1 MANVRVAVRVR
12 PLSKRETKEGGR
24 IIVEVDDKVA
34 KIRNVKVDSRPESFG
49 DTREKVVA
57 FGFDYCYWSV
67 NPEDPRYASQEVVF
81 QDLGTEVLSG
91 AAKGYN
97 ICLFAYG
104 QTGSGKTYT
113 MLGTPASVGLTPRI
127 CEALFIRK
135 DCCTSL
141 PSSHSIKISF
151 LEIYNERV
159 RDLLKQSN
167 HKSYTLRVREHPEM
181 GPYVQGL
188 SQHVVTNY
196 QQVIQLLEE
205 GIANRMTA
213 ATHVH
218 EASSRSHAIFT
229 IHYTK
234 AVLQNNLFSETTSK
248 INLVDLAGS
257 EKADPSYCKDRI
269 TEGANINKSLVTL
282 GIVISALAQNSQVF
296 SSCQSLSSAA
306 SSGSD
311 SGIPSTVSGAS
322 SGGGPAR
329 RPSYIPYRDS
339 VLTWLLKES
348 LGGNSKT
355 IMVATVSPAHTS
367 YSETMSTMRYA
378 SNAKNIINK
387 PQVNEDANV
396 KLIREL
402 REEIGRLKAM
412 LLSFKLRNLSSLNDE
427 LDESQKELVLQND
440 LKVGKLTQDWAQK
453 WNDWQALTEHFG
465 VDINRKR
472 AGVVIDSSL
481 PHLMALEDDV
491 LSTGVVLYH
500 LKEGTTKIGRI
511 DSDQEQDIVLQGQW
525 IERDHCTITSTCGVV
540 ILRPTQGARCTVNG
554 REVTASCR
562 LTQGAVIT
570 LGKAQ
575 KFRFNHPAEAELLRH
590 QRLKV
595 GKALGS
601 SGSLE
606 WLDLNGDVT
615 ALRLDLCPQP
625 WKERKVLE
633 DQCDKDQHPSRNGKT
648 SHRAQSEQQK
658 CSVENL
664 TEQVTEGQSR
674 VQKGLE
680 LDQTHISQQIK
691 ENQQWLLREETWLAS
706 LQETKQEDDCGEEKE
721 LEAFVAPDAWLPTAP
736 QTPPSPLVQSQ
747 KRVVQLQRLW
757 RRTSRATVWN
767 SRWKKVSLQLERIK
781 KWRQLEAQRRLEQP
795 RALYW
800 IQDDSASEAPSWVSS
815 SNTSGPGSR
824 QSSRRTT
831 HSCLS
836 PQRLRSPHLPQPHSA
851 FLNSDPSTTPPPDP
865 THQVPEKTPSACTI
879 PPPRTGRSGRNGFHP
894 SGRRK
899 LYPARG
905 ASPRREVSTQ
915 GACLTGSYMSVNSQ
929 DTEPLGKQPC
939 QMSSQSSGTLCQSTK
954 KLKHGS
960 RTLTP
965 AAHTRRDKGLGAS
978 VNTQTGWQKVGS
990 YETYKALKET
1000 TTYSAYLS
1008 GSKQAAGHGKIV
1020 TAFQAESK
1028 PPPPSR
1034 APKKHQRVL
1043 TARAR
1048 DFAKKF
1054 SHLPCGS
1061 PLKKQLSAEDP
1072 DTLASFTGSRLIMDH
1087 LREKDNDLSD
1097 TESSYSVDS
1106 LSHVYIKVPKELLK
1120 PKDLQGKWVL
1130 PDPENS
1136 ESDNSQISE
1145 DSLAENRYQSP
1156 PENLGGEYSTKDSG
1170 YSRTRTSAS
1179 VRGFT
1184 MPSDRSL
1191 FTQAHGSFSL
1201 DSLIEAAELGD
1212 RQEEPYLGSAD
1223 EGPTETFWHLQK
1235 DSLPAADQEATCRPS
1250 PIIHRT
1256 AVRLNVFVPKSNSF
1270 YLDPQF
1276 QHYCEQPESEMEASY
1291 FEQTNSF
1298 QGVQVTRA
1306 SPLVSVD
1313 SWFSCDSKG
1322 YSSSPSGI
1330 IHSLCPSPDR
1340 HEIQLHGE
1348 TPRHWLSM
1356 EEVKSPATVL
1366 SGSHTFTQASAMPTS
1381 SSDLC
1386 APPASD
1392 TSKPSICGHQRLLQ
1406 PGVDGVFQGRKI
1418 SDVTYQAISEESH
1431 SPDISSVLAPSGTSV
1446 THVGSIHEDWTA
1458 LQQKYLLELSN
1469 SVLGAVGEPRPAFL
1483 FLEEDSSSL
1492 AEASDKVDTQLP
1504 VDPGVSRTLGFSY
1517 FPVHLSKARHVREE
1531 KNCGS
1536 VRANLESASDRFSA
1550 AERVSS
1556 SGVYPADPEPLTS
1569 ESEAQAHTAG
1579 NKTPNPMTEAWEVNR
1594 ASLEGSLQSGKNPRL
1609 ITSSGQHFFQKRA
1622 YHNDD
1627 TLAAEVGHWPQD
1639 GARLRKNTA
1648 VQPGLLSQHPL
1659 LEEKATSPQSS
1670 GEAAGTHEGGACTL
1684 PSEPELLPHSAPWDP
1699 FPPSL
1704 QPPPLE
1710 TFYVTKSRD
1719 ALTETALEIPACR
1732 EARVPS
1738 PPPREAWGFGHSYEV
1753 LQKVHWKNNLPKVSK
1768 SQNSKIDPSQQA
1780 TTKRPTDLSKEEV
1793 TEELGDHS
1801 RNMKE
1806 EESHDSAYCFV
1817 AQNRHLPS
1825 ASLKAC
1831 KCGNHFGILN
1841 KKYSLSV
1848 HKEGEEACAWHHC
1861 SVAFDGSESK
1871 TLLFICDPMASEEE
1885 QDALLSQIHT
1895 CDVHSQT
1902 SSGGRSDFIG
1912 NINFDLDK
1920 IQEETAVSLESRSVH
1935 CRVSSP
1941 VFMARGG
1948 SPTHMWEGRNETV
1961 LLREVISKDIR
1972 EEFNLPGTQYTCERC
1987 RLVLCSQKR
1996 KPVECKAHGQSQEI
2010 KSKEEPLGEQQNKR
2024 FNNAEEMARLLRSV
2038 IQLETGILEIESK
2051 QNKHLHASHMSSTE
2065 FMLQD
2070 IQDQERADHVLMP
2083 GSSGKHLFFG
2093 VQPSFPVQIED
2104 DTRDSKSRE
2113 EDGGSA
2119 LSYNAQV
2126 QKVIGS
2132 PSRSREYAQVRQSE
2146 SEHSDPQPG
2155 VDRLARDT
2163 CDSLG
2168 KGIALRESSN
2178 VSLHSR
2184 RMKELAGA
2192 LPLQLSVERSEK
2204 DDELLKTSTN
2214 FQDQA
2219 WALES
2224 LEEPQTMEK
2233 FQENQIVELPSDSH
2247 LEDTKAHGSVEEMAV
2262 KRGENLHEEENM
2274 ISPTQE
2280 FLILSQHCEGTFFS
2294 QETVS
2299 PSHSQTGF
2307 SAALLCGELSGTQPM
2322 HYPSL
2327 PRSCLHASG
2336 TKGISSFEH
2345 MLEPTMWK
2353 INRSSLATGVGHQDL
2368 SGETSSSS
2376 PQGSVAGDT
2385 YTTHAAWCGSVMPM
2399 VTRADGRSVTP
2410 DSILPEMEDW
2420 ITVSTGPQGDQ
2431 KGDFRDTSIGF
2442 LTQEG
2447 LDSEAEATVQKEIK
2461 TSYLDRV
2468 SRQTEKK
2475 VSFLL
2480 PEDSGQGEEERQK
2493 AEEKSEDQ
2501 HPASSACLTPVSL
2514 LEAPN
2519 PEPLLPPDPSIHA
2532 SICLAILKEIRQAK
2546 AQRKRLSDFVA
2557 DRTVLPHCKPSQEAE
2572 CFLEAAGRSQ
2582 EQMVKLGWG
2591 STRKE
2596 DEAQGLHAASPSAV
2610 SADLL
2615 ADEASAEDLHHLP
2628 DPETDRGPRYHLL
2641 ASSHTVPDLEK
2652 GHCTRETRQFGGASG
2667 WFGSSEVIEKKKET
2681 SRTLS
2686 PVYPLVPDRLLSTPT
2701 VEQDGRV
2708 RLEKVSVSPSQASCD
2723 DPGRSPH
2730 GQSQLASWEPAEG
2743 MSFGGQDRTPG
2754 LQEPRSLDST
2764 CGGGSGKVSVTSQEG
2779 KAVHAECQTVICN
2792 ADNAAGLL
2800 GPKQDRFHYTD
2811 ASTGL
2816 EEVKA
2821 SPKPCAVEP
2830 GAPTKFEADA
2840 HMWRP
2845 VKWKNVGSGLAEAC
2859 GDDSKYTRST
2869 PLLDQRPILSPSGV
2883 GEEAPGLSPKE
2894 CLVSEGNTGGS
2905 RLRGSSYEE
2914 EEDGTIPYSQLS
2926 GSPPTVHAYSC
2937 HSSTLPCWR
2946 DGVLRKGTPCAAPL
2960 PVHSPFI
2967 VPSSETGG
2975 TVESFSKDSQVFS
2988 EHGLKHKHVNIGF
3001 GSGDI
3006 SIPSSPTTP
3015 ALPSPAQSSSSLCS
3029 SEVRANCFT
3038 HTVAGRRSV
3047 EGSGEKT
3054 SGKKAS
3060 SAPED
3065 DSPSSPAGT
3074 HSEPLRTLKDK
3085 SVGENAQVSQT
3096 MPGPPVVTRG
3106 LHTLNLNKGSVGGE
3120 LVKAAQDGHLDNTIR
3135 PSSENTQP
3143 FTEVRGHSY
3152 LGPHAKFVDMLK
3164 HTNQSQTETS
3174 WEEEEQQRDEPPRGG
3189 KDHAQARNGV
3199 PSNKGGFDD
3208 SQTKDG
3214 EREEMAVTKSSVSQT
3229 YFSDFEDP
3237 ASLPLGQ
3244 TEPSQPVARTPG
3256 QLCSERDHLAP
3267 HHRHALPVIAIFSG
3281 PKNTRYSP
3289 RPQFSVVSSSRSL
3302 QELNLNMEPP
3312 SPTEKDAQEP
3322 NRLWGPHLRGH
3333 SSEKPV
3339 STCPKTQDCS
3349 HKVSRNF
3356 NNSPTNDKPL
3366 KAVIPPYPTSSTV
3379 SCMPTPDFMTNWMP
3393 GTLEEARQGKTH
3405 KLSVQSMPENW
3416 HSRMDKEMHF
3426 GSSDI
3431 SPYVLPWCPQRPVH
3445 IGWKQYVFGSTVDV
3459 SCSQKP
3465 QCLIPSTMAQCS
3477 SIDNALEDKKSL
3489 FHSHLRNY
3497 TQTRDLSNI
3506 HSGIESNQ
3514 NSNKGWEIWSSSLAV
3529 GEPHVFTGSEGVAP
3543 IRGPDKRPPF
3553 KGHSEEIGYLRSELP
3568 LAGRSATAQVDD
3580 IVLLCPSERGHT
3592 VSQARM
3598 NTFEQG
3604 TQTLGSRLHWSCTN
3618 ISAQPNATTMSAS
3631 ELASWTSMHNLS
3643 LHLSQLL
3650 HSTSELLGSLSQT
3663 SVVPKEQNIKS
3674 ESPDEAPQAPTMDS
3688 CTQTTVDEGIQ
3699 TDLASSPLLSQPP
3712 EVKPQEVIVEV
3723 MDSDI
3728 ITVAQ
3733 EKREGEEAAELP
3745 DLREGSTHN
3754 NLQSLPVSSPH
3765 LRFQKVHLGQ
3775 NLTLVSFPASPDGSP
3790 SPSLQPEESCMVVN
3804 SPRVSQYSGIFH
3816 GASEF
3821 TQEPSTQ
3828 KKPGL
3833 PSAVLVDRAS
3843 SPILIFSASAQEL
3856 NNPLAS
3862 STLSVPSAHSLED
3875 SEKLGISP
3883 DVAVGDP
3890 GPPVDNSEATDESD
3904 VPQRPESLE
3913 REGKNLLE
3921 RSSERLFLDSSSSC
3935 SQQKSSSLHV
3945 SFLEQAPQQLQSK
3958 STTGDQSRL
3967 PSPPPRHR
3975 SLKLDDSFMPEKVA
3989 SIEHG
3994 PLISRRPSQWQV
4006 RAASEDESSVSVAEP
4021 QPGMELSSSWRGLQP
4036 LSPCPIS
4043 YTTGLQNPSI
4053 APPQACNPV
4062 GLLCPDS
4069 HICVAPGLQ
4078 HHSLRD
4084 LPIDNKFNN
4093 WYGVQIGPCGEL
4105 HVGEDLEAG
4114 CDSSSVDQT
4123 QRPLQPSGNYSQ
4135 DPEWP
4140 RLKHIPLQIGVQKP
4154 SLSVELTEAK
4164 LHHGFGETDALMKVL
4179 QSGTGDVLA
4188 HEEPSLSSREE
4199 YYSRQKKTTETLRNG
4214 RTEQLHNF
4222 RRTRSLTPQ
4231 KQVSFLPSKY
4241 LPTWERDLPSR
4252 RREYLQQLRKDVVE
4266 TTRIPQPASRPARF
4280 PSDIDLML
4288 RDYHRARE
4296 KAKVEIAQARDRL
4309 RERTEQ
4315 EKMRIRQQIISQ
4327 LLKEEES
4334 LQTLATSS
4342 SLCTSSNGSISSGV
4356 TSGYNSIPAFS
4367 GHLHSL
4373 EAVED
4378 SQVPESEDTW
4388 IGDWRGLSSTR
4399 NSHLCLTGHTWKS
4412 LAHSC
4417 RASLG
4422 SGCFSSCT
4430 LSNSGTCFS
4439 SQYQDLA
4446 KHIVNTSMADVMA
4459 ACSDNLHNLFR
4470 RRATAGW
4477 NYQGEEQKVQLYYKE
4492 FSSTR
4497 HGFLGAGVVSQ
4508 PLSQVWA
4515 AVSDPTLWPLYHK
4528 PIQTVRLH
4536 QRVTNSISL
4545 VYLVCD
4551 TTLCA
4556 LKQLRD
4562 FCCVCVEAKEV
4573 PMLWGEH
4580 GHHEGHLSIMAAQS
4594 VYDTSMPRPSRKMV
4608 RGEILPSAWVLQPVI
4623 TEGREIT
4630 RVIFLAQV
4638 ELGAPGFPPHLLHSF
4653 IKQQPLV
4660 VAKLASFLGS

>member
-625 WKERKVLE
+625 WKE
-633 DQCDKDQHPSRNGKT
+633 
-648 SHRAQSEQQK
+648 
-658 CSVENL
+658 
-664 TEQVTEGQSR
+664 
-674 VQKGLE
+674 
-680 LDQTHISQQIK
+680 
-691 ENQQWLLREETWLAS
+691 
-706 LQETKQEDDCGEEKE
+706 
-721 LEAFVAPDAWLPTAP
+721 
-736 QTPPSPLVQSQ
+736 
-747 KRVVQLQRLW
+747 
-757 RRTSRATVWN
+757 
-767 SRWKKVSLQLERIK
+767 
-781 KWRQLEAQRRLEQP
+781 
-795 RALYW
+795 
-800 IQDDSASEAPSWVSS
+800 
-815 SNTSGPGSR
+815 
-824 QSSRRTT
+824 
-831 HSCLS
+831 
-836 PQRLRSPHLPQPHSA
+836 SA